1 MRKIL
6 LSLTALMLSA
16 SAFAQGNIIKA
27 QAGMLQRNPEAS
39 VSNQHKVNKAPRKIN
54 LADNQLILGGYT
66 SDTYT
71 TNGVGLP
78 NKPGT
83 YPVALRLPVNDFLP
97 FDGGKVV
104 KIRFALAQ
112 ATPVTRVFITPV
124 SGGNIGNDLVSQ
136 NVRANAAGWTEVTLK
151 TPLDLDFSAYDELLI
166 GFDYNQASGAYPL
179 SIVEEG
185 NTYYDAMVYGN
196 LGNGTAWY
204 NIGHDY
210 GNLSVQ
216 AIVEGEFVGNS
227 ARPVNMGNVL
237 VPLGRETTKYLSVVN
252 TGKGK
257 LQSLDYVL
265 SIDGVDQPEQHA
277 TLYGAGFG
285 ETDYAPVTFTSAAT
299 EITQQYTLTVTKVN
313 GEPNNETTNSVSGLV
328 ASTTKEFV
336 HRVAVE
342 EFTGTGCGYC
352 PRGIVG
358 MEMLRNTY
366 NDLFVGIALH
376 QYNSG
381 DPMFIPYASYA
392 YIDFEGAPEC
402 TVQRQGFTDPYYGNS
417 DQNFG
422 ISSLFES
429 VAAQPVFANVELEAQ
444 WNSDSTKVDVKA
456 DVESVFDGVDYNLE
470 FVLVGDSL
478 TGTTTAW
485 RQANYYYQYTEAQVG
500 SPDLAPWCKNGTNGK
515 ANVSG
520 LKFNDVALASSYVS
534 DENEVAPIKNISSAE
549 GATREYTLS
558 LPTNATL
565 KNAIKPHLV
574 FAIALL
580 IDPAD
585 GSIVNA
591 AKVPVAGYGS
601 SETTGIAS
609 VTKNDSGI
617 TTRYALDGRQLSTP
631 QKGINII
638 RQADG
643 TTRKV
648 FVR

>member
-6 LSLTALMLSA
+6 LSLTVLMLSA

-27 QAGMLQRNPEAS
+27 QAGPLQRNTEAS
-39 VSNQHKVNKAPRKIN
+39 ASSRHKANKAPKKIS
-54 LADNQLILGGYT
+54 LADNQLILGGYAN
-66 SDTYT
+66 DYYT
-71 TNGVGLP
+71 TDGLGLNVSTP
-78 NKPGT
+78 T
-83 YPVALRLPVNDFLP
+83 TFPVALGLPVEDFLP

-112 ATPVTRVFITPV
+112 ATTVSRVFIAPV
-124 SGGNIGNDLVSQ
+124 SNGITGNDLVSQ
-136 NVRANAAGWTEVTLK
+136 NVRANAAGWTEVTLDN
-151 TPLDLDFSAYDELLI
+151 PLVLDFSAYDELLI
-166 GFDYNQASGAYPL
+166 GFDYKQNSGAYPL
-179 SIVEEG
+179 SIVEQG
-185 NTYYDAMVYGN
+185 NTYYDSFIYSGAKWNN
-196 LGNGTAWY
+196 LG
-204 NIGHDY
+204 HEY

-216 AIVEGEFVGNS
+216 AIVEGDFPGNS
-227 ARPVNMGNVL
+227 ARPQNMGNVI
-237 VPLGRETTKYLSVVN
+237 VPLGGETTKYLTVVN
-252 TGKGK
+252 TGKGQ

-299 EITQQYTLTVTKVN
+299 EINQQYTLTVTKVN
-313 GEPNNETTNSVSGLV
+313 GEPNNETRNSVSGLV
-328 ASTTKEFV
+328 ASTTKDFV
-336 HRVAVE
+336 HRVVVE
-342 EFTGTGCGYC
+342 EFTGTECGWC

-366 NDLFVGIALH
+366 NDLFVGIAIH
-376 QYNSG
+376 QYNSS
-381 DPMFIPYASYA
+381 DPMFIASASYA

-402 TVQRQGFTDPYYGNS
+402 AVQRQGLADPYYGVNN
-417 DQNFG
+417 QNFG

-429 VAAQPVFANVELEAQ
+429 VAAQPAFANVELEAQ
-444 WNSDSTKVDVKA
+444 WNNDSTKVDVKA
-456 DVESVFDGVDYNLE
+456 DVESILDGVDYNLE
-470 FVLVGDSL
+470 FVLIGDSL
-478 TGTTTAW
+478 AGTTTAW
-485 RQANYYYQYTEAQVG
+485 KQTNYYYQYTAAQIE
-500 SPDLAPWCKNGTNGK
+500 SPDLAPWCRNGTNGK
-515 ANVSG
+515 SSVSG

-534 DENEVAPIKNISSAE
+534 GKNKVTPIENISLQE
-549 GATREYTLS
+549 KVTREYTLT
-558 LPTNATL
+558 LPTKAAL
-565 KNAIKPHLV
+565 KKAIKPNLV

-601 SETTGIAS
+601 SETTGIATVS
-609 VTKNDSGI
+609 KNDSGI

-631 QKGINII
+631 QKGLNII
-638 RQADG
+638 RKADG

>member
-6 LSLTALMLSA
+6 LSLTVLMLSA

-27 QAGMLQRNPEAS
+27 QAGTLQRNTEAS
-39 VSNQHKVNKAPRKIN
+39 ASSRHKANKAPKKIS
-54 LADNQLILGGYT
+54 LADNQLILGGYAN
-66 SDTYT
+66 DYYT
-71 TNGVGLP
+71 TDGLGLNVSTP
-78 NKPGT
+78 T
-83 YPVALRLPVNDFLP
+83 TFPVALGLPVEDFLP

-112 ATPVTRVFITPV
+112 ATTVSRVFIAPV
-124 SGGNIGNDLVSQ
+124 SNGITGNDLVSQ
-136 NVRANAAGWTEVTLK
+136 NVRANAAGWTEVTLDN
-151 TPLDLDFSAYDELLI
+151 PLVLDFSAYDELLI
-166 GFDYNQASGAYPL
+166 GFDYKQNSGAYPL
-179 SIVEEG
+179 SIVEQG
-185 NTYYDAMVYGN
+185 NTYYDSFIYSGAKWNN
-196 LGNGTAWY
+196 LG
-204 NIGHDY
+204 HEY

-216 AIVEGEFVGNS
+216 AIVEGDFPGNS
-227 ARPVNMGNVL
+227 ARPQNMGNVI
-237 VPLGRETTKYLSVVN
+237 VPLGGETTKYLTVVN
-252 TGKGK
+252 TGKGQ

-299 EITQQYTLTVTKVN
+299 EINQQYTLTVTKVN
-313 GEPNNETTNSVSGLV
+313 GEPNNETRNSVSGLV
-328 ASTTKEFV
+328 ASTTKDFV
-336 HRVAVE
+336 HRVVVE
-342 EFTGTGCGYC
+342 EFTGTECGWC

-366 NDLFVGIALH
+366 NDLFVGIAIH
-376 QYNSG
+376 QYNSS
-381 DPMFIPYASYA
+381 DPMFIASASYA

-402 TVQRQGFTDPYYGNS
+402 AVQRQGLADPYYGVNN
-417 DQNFG
+417 QNFG

-429 VAAQPVFANVELEAQ
+429 VAAQPAFANVELEAQ
-444 WNSDSTKVDVKA
+444 WNNDSTKVDVKA
-456 DVESVFDGVDYNLE
+456 DVESILDGVDYNLE
-470 FVLVGDSL
+470 FVLIGDSL
-478 TGTTTAW
+478 AGTTTAW
-485 RQANYYYQYTEAQVG
+485 KQTNYYYQYTAAQIE
-500 SPDLAPWCKNGTNGK
+500 SPDLAPWCRNGTNGK
-515 ANVSG
+515 SSVSG

-534 DENEVAPIKNISSAE
+534 GKNKVTPIENISLQE
-549 GATREYTLS
+549 KVTREYTLT
-558 LPTNATL
+558 LPTKAAL
-565 KNAIKPHLV
+565 KKAIKPNLV

-601 SETTGIAS
+601 SETTGIATVS
-609 VTKNDSGI
+609 KNDSGI

-631 QKGINII
+631 QKGLNII
-638 RQADG
+638 RKADG